1 MAQPPAAWPPPAPPP
16 RSSVIPNLLLPLFA
30 LLVFFALLYARRMLV
45 AGVDAQEPA
54 EERRIPAQKT
64 QESPPSAASRGAL
77 DDLSQIQHPF
87 GGEGEAL
94 SDGGLGEA
102 APPPSASPDP
112 GRALSPEAPQGGA
125 SAPVAEATEATPAEQ
140 PAPQQG
146 SGGAAPDPLVPAPW
160 PYFKVSAIAN
170 GKEKLVIL
178 NGSEMLATGETSRA
192 GVKVLSVSAS
202 SATFLWRG
210 EERTLHRGDVSAD
223 PPAPSP
229 PSTSTNAPATIGGSG
244 A

>member
-1 MAQPPAAWPPPAPPP
+1 
-16 RSSVIPNLLLPLFA
+16 
-30 LLVFFALLYARRMLV
+30 ML
-45 AGVDAQEPA
+45 A
-54 EERRIPAQKT
+54 
-64 QESPPSAASRGAL
+64 
-77 DDLSQIQHPF
+77 
-87 GGEGEAL
+87 
-94 SDGGLGEA
+94 DGGLDKS

-125 SAPVAEATEATPAEQ
+125 SAPVAEATKAAPAEQ

-146 SGGAAPDPLVPAPW
+146 SGGAAPDPLATSAPPPAPAPW

-223 PPAPSP
+223 PPDSPP